1 MFQVPWR
8 CKMRSRIL
16 SCVHFEWPS
25 QSPASENSSVK
36 CKTTL
41 ANEQSAYSFTHAN
54 NSFVIKTTNV
64 SQCCFTFIFLLKWF
78 YLKFWAW
85 DLVVPVWMFEVSRV
99 AWFGL
104 IDVLFFLLETF
115 YTMSTPSL
123 GYKTNR
129 VAPPNNT
136 HTQMKQCYV

>member
-1 MFQVPWR
+1 
-8 CKMRSRIL
+8 MRSRIL

-25 QSPASENSSVK
+25 QSPASENSIVK

-41 ANEQSAYSFTHAN
+41 VNEQSAYSFTHAN

-64 SQCCFTFIFLLKWF
+64 SQCCFTFIFLFKMIFPEILGVR
-78 YLKFWAW
+78 LGCT
-85 DLVVPVWMFEVSRV
+85 
-99 AWFGL
+99 GL
-104 IDVLFFLLETF
+104 DVRGQQSCLIRSDRCSFFLLETF